1 MARRRNTGCGCDVTH
16 CRVVAKPNTAKDI
29 NKATEK
35 YRIYTKR
42 RQQDRRIREDRMY
55 RYLCKFGSPIAI
67 FTRLRAMTLTEYKV
81 DENVLFMFG
90 IAKTA

>member
-1 MARRRNTGCGCDVTH
+1 
-16 CRVVAKPNTAKDI
+16 
-29 NKATEK
+29 
-35 YRIYTKR
+35 
-42 RQQDRRIREDRMY
+42 MY